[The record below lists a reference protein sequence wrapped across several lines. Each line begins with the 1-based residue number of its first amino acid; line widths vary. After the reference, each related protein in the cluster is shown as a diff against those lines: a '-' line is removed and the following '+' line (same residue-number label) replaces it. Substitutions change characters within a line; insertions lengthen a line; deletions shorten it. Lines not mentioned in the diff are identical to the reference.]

1 MVEVVFVEPNI
12 SKEDNEVILRNVI
25 EVLEEIAQELQE
37 KREA

>member
-12 SKEDNEVILRNVI
+12 SKEDNEVLLKNVI
-25 EVLEEIAQELQE
+25 EVLESIALELQE